1 MTQKMTNV
9 QTIKNDRD
17 IESKRT
23 EYVRLYAPT
32 TSWGNI
38 VSMNLGYPGLR
49 GYWPMSSV
57 DENDFVYDLSGQNR
71 TLTPNP

>member
-1 MTQKMTNV
+1 MPTIV
-9 QTIKNDRD
+9 IKNDKEVD
-17 IESKRT
+17 SLRT

-49 GYWPMSSV
+49 GYWTMNSI
-57 DENDFVYDLSGQNR
+57 DENNNICDISGQGR
-71 TLTPNP
+71 ILSPK

>member
-1 MTQKMTNV
+1 MPVITL
-9 QTIKNDRD
+9 KNDKAID
-17 IESKRT
+17 SMRT

-57 DENDFVYDLSGQNR
+57 DEEDKIYDLSGQGR
-71 TLTPNP
+71 TLDSNP

>member
-1 MTQKMTNV
+1 MPTNI
-9 QTIKNDRD
+9 T
-17 IESKRT
+17 KRNSELART
-23 EYVRLYAPT
+23 LSVDYVRLYAPT

-57 DENDFVYDLSGQNR
+57 DEDGLVYDLTGQGR
-71 TLTPNP
+71 TLTSNP